1 MKFLHDLANCGL
13 GMHTLRLVLLCL
25 GTAHAA
31 RDRTGMMSL
40 VLCVAT
46 VSAWVP
52 AGGGVATAA
61 VSPQPA
67 VGPAMFSSGIKAAP
81 KKRAVVKPA
90 TKRAPKPVF
99 KKVAK
104 KAATKKRAPAKVQKR
119 APPPPAVK
127 RPVAMRPAVN
137 KPAVRKPVNPRP
149 GTVLW
154 SGNGQRTVVP
164 RKTVRPPPPKPK
176 PKSMLKSSTASG
188 EDFSPLPLLGVVT
201 GALLFT
207 ALASARA
214 PPPPSVDA
222 NSVLACIVLAGLAAF
237 VFTGDEKVTAPMAV
251 TAPADAPA
259 EPVRKRDRLRRM
271 FDLRRKAATAADA
284 AATEAAPADAPA
296 DGAEPSTPGRFGR
309 FRARFSTNKT

>member
-1 MKFLHDLANCGL
+1 
-13 GMHTLRLVLLCL
+13 MHTLMLALLCL

-31 RDRTGMMSL
+31 RDRTGMVSL

-52 AGGGVATAA
+52 ASGGVATAV

-67 VGPAMFSSGIKAAP
+67 VCPAMFSSGIKAAP

-104 KAATKKRAPAKVQKR
+104 KAAAKKRAPAKVQKR

-127 RPVAMRPAVN
+127 RPVVMRPAVN

-176 PKSMLKSSTASG
+176 PKSMLKSSTSSGPMASG
-188 EDFSPLPLLGVVT
+188 EDFSPLPLLGVMT

-259 EPVRKRDRLRRM
+259 EPERKRDRLRRM
-271 FDLRRKAATAADA
+271 LDLRRKAATAADA
-284 AATEAAPADAPA
+284 AAPEAAPADAPA